1 MSDLVDGRGACRH
14 PDGTARLA
22 RSALHAFASD
32 VTHHRQGRCEAALTS
47 VPNAGRSRRT
57 DSGAL

>member
-1 MSDLVDGRGACRH
+1 

-47 VPNAGRSRRT
+47 VPNAGRSRRP